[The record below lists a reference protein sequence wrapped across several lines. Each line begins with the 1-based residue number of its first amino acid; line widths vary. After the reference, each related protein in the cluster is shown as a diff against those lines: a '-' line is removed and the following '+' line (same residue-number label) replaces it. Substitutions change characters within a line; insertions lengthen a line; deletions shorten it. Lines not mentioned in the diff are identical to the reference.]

1 MMEGVVA
8 SLASNHEQAWWK
20 KISSPMLLVDRTGRE
35 EKMITFPTPLPNHF
49 TYVIII
55 IMVESILSE
64 MDIEQY

>member
-1 MMEGVVA
+1 
-8 SLASNHEQAWWK
+8 
-20 KISSPMLLVDRTGRE
+20 MLLVDRTGRE